1 MRLAPSPAPS
11 TGTLISSSTC
21 GPHSKRGGPTLR
33 LALRGASNQPCG
45 GQWPL
50 AGCGPSTT
58 LRGAARLGWAG
69 GRVSFS
75 QTPLGGG
82 SLLARRVTGVHVVLG
97 ARPLSVGG
105 LAVCTSLL
113 CQFPQPLLE
122 VCVGGGPTNPAV
134 LTFCEVDG
142 PGIQIPRLCVGVGSP
157 LEPQGPQCSRAH
169 SEWFA
174 GQPRRSSSAL

>member
-33 LALRGASNQPCG
+33 PALRGAGNQPCR

-105 LAVCTSLL
+105 LAVCTSLCYVSFL
-113 CQFPQPLLE
+113 SLFLRCVWGEVPQ
-122 VCVGGGPTNPAV
+122 
-134 LTFCEVDG
+134 
-142 PGIQIPRLCVGVGSP
+142 IQPC
-157 LEPQGPQCSRAH
+157 
-169 SEWFA
+169 
-174 GQPRRSSSAL
+174 